1 MQFSQLI
8 NQPKPV
14 IIDFHAVWCGP
25 CKMMAPILDQI
36 KDEFDDKIKI
46 YKIDIDKNKSLSEK
60 YQVMA
65 VPTIMLF
72 KEGKLGW
79 RVSGVPSI
87 QELRTQLNKLL

>member
-8 NQPKPV
+8 NQTKPV

-65 VPTIMLF
+65 VPTIMVF
-72 KEGKLGW
+72 KDGKLGW

>member
-8 NQPKPV
+8 NQEKPV

-65 VPTIMLF
+65 VPTIMVF
-72 KEGKLGW
+72 KAGKLGW

-87 QELRTQLNKLL
+87 QELRTQVNKLL

>member
-8 NQPKPV
+8 NQTKPV

-46 YKIDIDKNKSLSEK
+46 YKVDIDKNKSLSEK

-65 VPTIMLF
+65 VPTIMVF

>member
-8 NQPKPV
+8 NQAKPV

-65 VPTIMLF
+65 VPTIMVF

>member
-36 KDEFDDKIKI
+36 KEEFDDKIKI

>member
-1 MQFSQLI
+1 
-8 NQPKPV
+8 
-14 IIDFHAVWCGP
+14 
-25 CKMMAPILDQI
+25 MAPILDQI

-60 YQVMA
+60 YEVMA
-65 VPTIMLF
+65 VPTIMVF